1 MRSAD
6 VVVVGAGVMGSAAAW
21 RLAGRGLDVVLL
33 EQFDLCHERG
43 SSHGAVRVFR
53 FSYRDPTYVQ
63 MAMEALPLWREL
75 EQESGRTILTITG
88 GYDFGPP
95 DSLDANAQ
103 ALASRGAS
111 HEMIDGRG
119 AMRRFPAMS
128 IEADTPVLHQPDAG
142 VVAAEL
148 AVETFAGTAVEQGA
162 ELHQR
167 SPVLGLRVS
176 ESGVDVL
183 TAEETY
189 RGRVAVVTAGSWAP
203 EVLAGTGIDLPVVP
217 SRETVAFFHLRGEPQ
232 LPVLVEWSAHP
243 TYALPSPGQGV
254 KVGWHRTGP
263 EAHPDHS
270 GVADPRVLG
279 HLSEWAAKHYP
290 SADPEPHHV
299 ETCMYTNTADESFI
313 LERHRSLVVGSAC
326 SGHGFKFAPL
336 IGERLAR
343 LATS

>member
-6 VVVVGAGVMGSAAAW
+6 VVVVGSGVMGSAAAW

-33 EQFDLCHERG
+33 EQFVLCHERG

-53 FSYRDPTYVQ
+53 FSYQDPTYVE

-75 EQESGRTILTITG
+75 ERESGRTILTITG

-95 DSLDANAQ
+95 ESLDANAQ
-103 ALASRGAS
+103 ALASRGAPY
-111 HEMIDGRG
+111 EMIDGRE
-119 AMRRFPAMS
+119 AMRRFPAMFL
-128 IEADTPVLHQPDAG
+128 EPRTPVLHQPDAG

-148 AVETFAGTAVEQGA
+148 AVTTFAERAVERGA
-162 ELHQR
+162 ELHER

-176 ESGVDVL
+176 EDGVDVL

-189 RGRVAVVTAGSWAP
+189 RGRVTVVTAGSWAP
-203 EVLAGTGIDLPVVP
+203 EVLAGTGIELPVVP
-217 SRETVAFFHLRGEPQ
+217 SRETVAFFHLRDEPR
-232 LPVLVEWSAHP
+232 LPVLVEWSSNP

-254 KVGWHRTGP
+254 KVGWHRSGP
-263 EAHPDHS
+263 DAHPDRPAA
-270 GVADPRVLG
+270 ADPRVLE
-279 HLSEWAAKHYP
+279 HESEWAAEHYP
-290 SADPEPHHV
+290 SADREPHHV

-313 LERHRSLVVGSAC
+313 LERHGALVVGSAC